1 MTQFCDRVSGMHSFR
16 KYHGAGL
23 GVGRDHIA
31 GCSYV
36 TLSCVTGSRFVL
48 AHVPSS
54 PLAGAP
60 FIGQQHSHCAQTLP
74 LA

>member
-1 MTQFCDRVSGMHSFR
+1 MTQFCDSVSGCSFR

-31 GCSYV
+31 GGSYV